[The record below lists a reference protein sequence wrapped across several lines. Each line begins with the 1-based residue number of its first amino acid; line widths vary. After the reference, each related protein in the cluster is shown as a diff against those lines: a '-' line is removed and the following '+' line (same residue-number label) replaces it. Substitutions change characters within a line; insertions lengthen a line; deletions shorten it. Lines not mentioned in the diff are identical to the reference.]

1 MDTCI
6 TMQYLLTINRLVSM
20 LPTSIRNSTILH
32 EENMSTIHKIN
43 QTVEILNS
51 IDKNKMNKLF
61 LTLTS
66 FKMSHVIGI
75 LYTHN
80 LESQ

>member
-1 MDTCI
+1 
-6 TMQYLLTINRLVSM
+6 
-20 LPTSIRNSTILH
+20 
-32 EENMSTIHKIN
+32 MSTIHKIN

-66 FKMSHVIGI
+66 FKMSHVICI